1 MKAITDEMLRMLII
15 KELAAIDASVA
26 EDLCTT
32 TFVTKLFLAKT
43 LHSIAITYMLD

>member
-1 MKAITDEMLRMLII
+1 MKVITDEMLRMLMIP
-15 KELAAIDASVA
+15 ELAAINASMA

-43 LHSIAITYMLD
+43 YHSKAIT